1 MTLDERQIALE
12 EEMQGLGAKRFWDN
26 IHKAKEGQ
34 QEASTVYGTE
44 LVKRTIAPLSKALT
58 TYLQEKR
65 LVRGAKS
72 VASTMLREA
81 DPDVVAYLTVRAV
94 LNGVTRHDAMQRVAV
109 RIASDVEDEMRF
121 RLFKTEAKALW
132 GVVKRDLD
140 GRIYQEQRKRKVL
153 VHSMNK
159 AAKTNKALEWHP
171 WCETDKYHVGAVLLD
186 LLIASTQL
194 VEIKTFTTTAKRNSM
209 KSEVQ
214 ATAATLAWIE
224 DKCNRC
230 ELMSPMYMPMLV
242 PPKPWTTPTDGGYL
256 LVGARPVRLVKT
268 NNSNY
273 IEELQHHDMPV
284 LYAAVNAVQSTAW
297 RINTEIL
304 DVMKAVWDAGYGGN
318 SLPART
324 DYPLPPKPADITTN
338 EAARVVWKRAASK
351 IHGVNAKLRSK
362 RLQMVKMLYIA
373 EKFQHEDA
381 MYFPHQLDF
390 RGRLYAMPSYL
401 TPQGDDVAKGLL
413 TFAEGKPLGVAGLRW
428 LKIHLANTFGVDK
441 CSLDARVL
449 WTNDHLAEIFATGES
464 PLDNRWWQEAEKP
477 WQFLAA
483 CMALCSTRASG
494 IATICSLPVSVDG
507 SCNGLQNFSAM
518 LRDEVGGAATNLV
531 PADAP
536 NDIYQQ
542 VADVVLE
549 KVQIEAVDVWSA
561 QCDVAR
567 RWLRYGFD
575 RKATKRPVMVLP
587 YGGTLYSSR
596 EYLFDYII
604 EQRQG
609 GKETP
614 WEADDDFT
622 HAAYLAGHVWN
633 SIGEVVI
640 AARSAM
646 GWLQS
651 VAALAAKDGLPVNWT
666 TPAGLPVLQAYKD
679 TRARKVE
686 TMLGGRIIQSILREE
701 VDALDK
707 KKQASGISP
716 NFVHSM
722 DAAALMLCVT
732 RCLAAGLTS
741 FGMVHDSYGTVP
753 ADMDAMAVCLRE
765 AFVEMY
771 GHHDVLEEFRASI
784 AAGLTEEHAALLP
797 PVPQR
802 GSLDL
807 SLVLQSQYFFA

>member
-1 MTLDERQIALE
+1 MTLDDRQIALE
-12 EEMQGLGAKRFWDN
+12 EEMQGLGAKRFWDH

-44 LVKRTIAPLSKALT
+44 LVKRAIAPLSAAIGA
-58 TYLQEKR
+58 YLLRPTK
-65 LVRGAKS
+65 GGPKS
-72 VASTMLREA
+72 VAYRVLVDA

-109 RIASDVEDEMRF
+109 RIANDVEDEMRF

-140 GRIYQEQRKRKVL
+140 GRVYQEQRKRTVL

-194 VEIKTFTTTAKRNSM
+194 VEVKTFATSAKKNSL
-209 KSEVQ
+209 KCEVQ
-214 ATAATLAWIE
+214 ATATTLAWIE
-224 DKCNRC
+224 EKCNRC

-242 PPKPWTTPTDGGYL
+242 PPKPWTTPTDGGYR
-256 LVGARPVRLVKT
+256 LVGARPARLVKT
-268 NNSNY
+268 SNSNY

-284 LYAAVNAVQSTAW
+284 LYAAVNAVQATAW
-297 RINTEIL
+297 KINTPIL
-304 DVMKAVWDAGYGGN
+304 AVMKRVWDAGHGGN
-318 SLPART
+318 SLPARE
-324 DYPLPPKPADITTN
+324 DYPLPPKPADIETN
-338 EAARVVWKRAASK
+338 AAARTMWKRAASK
-351 IHGVNAKLRSK
+351 IHASNAKLRSK

-373 EKFQHEDA
+373 EKFQDEAA

-428 LKIHLANTFGVDK
+428 LLIHAANTFGVDK
-441 CSLDARVL
+441 CSLAARVQ
-449 WTNDHLAEIFATGES
+449 WTQDNMRHIDLAALN
-464 PLDNRWWQEAEKP
+464 PLASRWWQEADKP
-477 WQFLAA
+477 WQFLAC
-483 CMALCSTRASG
+483 CMEVSRAFG
-494 IATICSLPVSVDG
+494 HPEYVCSLPVSVDG

-518 LRDEVGGAATNLV
+518 LRDEIGGAATNLV

-542 VADVVLE
+542 VANVALD
-549 KVQIEAVDVWSA
+549 KVTADAADVWSEK
-561 QCDVAR
+561 CDIAR

-604 EQRQG
+604 ERRQG

-614 WEADDDFT
+614 WADDEDFT
-622 HAAYLAGHVWN
+622 QAAYLAGHVWN

-640 AARSAM
+640 AARAAM

-651 VAALAAKDGLPVNWT
+651 VATLAAKDGLPVNWT

-686 TMLGGRIIQSILREE
+686 TMLGGRVIQSILREE

-707 KKQASGISP
+707 QKQASGISP

-722 DAAALMLCVT
+722 DAAALMLCVA
-732 RCLAAGLTS
+732 RCLTVGITS
-741 FGMVHDSYGTVP
+741 FGMVHDSYGTLP

-784 AAGLTEEHAALLP
+784 AAGLSEDNLALLA

-807 SLVLQSQYFFA
+807 SLVIQSQYFFA